1 MRQVYDLNFKWAFSK
16 EAESVPETMPEKWN
30 WVNLPHTWNAI
41 DGQDGGSDYYRG
53 TAYYAKK
60 FERIDLTE
68 GKDDSDKIYYLEFL
82 GANASATVY
91 VNGKKLAHHD
101 GGYSTFRVNITDV
114 MDNENLVVVAVD
126 NSANKRV
133 YPQKAD
139 FTFYGGLYRKV
150 SIISVEKSHF
160 DLDYYGGPGIK
171 VTPILDGTT
180 ANVETEAFV
189 TNGQAGQ
196 KLRYTIKD
204 AEGNVLETKELGVE
218 ETKTSFEIKD
228 VHRWNGVKDPYL
240 YTAEIELVDGEE
252 VIDKVST
259 RFGCREF
266 AIDPEKGFFLNGVSY
281 P

>member
-101 GGYSTFRVNITDV
+101 GGY
-114 MDNENLVVVAVD
+114 
-126 NSANKRV
+126 
-133 YPQKAD
+133 
-139 FTFYGGLYRKV
+139 
-150 SIISVEKSHF
+150 
-160 DLDYYGGPGIK
+160 
-171 VTPILDGTT
+171 
-180 ANVETEAFV
+180 
-189 TNGQAGQ
+189 
-196 KLRYTIKD
+196 
-204 AEGNVLETKELGVE
+204 
-218 ETKTSFEIKD
+218 
-228 VHRWNGVKDPYL
+228 
-240 YTAEIELVDGEE
+240 
-252 VIDKVST
+252 
-259 RFGCREF
+259 
-266 AIDPEKGFFLNGVSY
+266 
-281 P
+281 